1 MPARPNER
9 HLLGQFIPLHYHY
22 NMLTDQARMAGFK
35 GALEQVVPQ
44 GGKVL
49 ELGGGTGVLSFFA
62 ARNAAKVWCVEH
74 NPELVAAAR
83 RILALNDGGDKI
95 EVVEADAMNYLPPE
109 PVDVVI
115 CEMLHVG
122 LLREKQVEVIA
133 SFKKRYQARFGGALP
148 TFVPEASIQGLQ
160 PVQQTFDSHGFYAPV
175 PFFQQ
180 PDAVQDKTRELA
192 PPSLFQTVDYA
203 KELPAEC
210 AWDGSLTISEAGV
223 LNALRFVTKN
233 VLAIVLSEGK
243 TIDWFNQYLIL
254 PLEESVEVAAG
265 DTVAVRF
272 AYKPGAQIEDL
283 AASLSVRLR

>member
-1 MPARPNER
+1 MPPRRDER
-9 HLLGQFIPLHYHY
+9 QLLGQFIPLHYHY
-22 NMLTDQARMAGFK
+22 NMLTDEPRMAGFEE
-35 GALEQVVPQ
+35 ALAHVVPQ

-62 ARNAAKVWCVEH
+62 ARNAARVWCVEH

-83 RILALNDGGDKI
+83 RILAQNDGADKI
-95 EVVEADAMNYLPPE
+95 EIVEADALTYLPPE
-109 PVDVVI
+109 PVDVVV

-133 SFKKRYQARFGGALP
+133 SFKKRYQAKFGALP

-160 PVQQTFDSHGFYAPV
+160 PVQQTFESHGLYAPA

-180 PDAVQDKTRELA
+180 PDAIQEKTRELA
-192 PPSLFQTVDYA
+192 PPTLFQTVDYA

-210 AWDGSLTISEAGV
+210 AWDGELSIAEAGV

-233 VLAIVLSEGK
+233 VLAILLAGGR

-254 PLEESVEVAAG
+254 PLDEPIEVAPG
-265 DTVAVRF
+265 DSVGVRF
-272 AYKPGAQIEDL
+272 GYKPGAQIEDL
-283 AASLSVRLR
+283 AASLTVELR